1 MRGAARAYCWGGNGS
16 VGLGDG
22 TRTHPLKPVAVVG
35 GLYFKQLTA
44 SFSNRTCG
52 KTDTSVGYCCGGLAM
67 MDASR

>member
-1 MRGAARAYCWGGNGS
+1 VTAPA
-16 VGLGDG
+16 
-22 TRTHPLKPVAVVG
+22 PIPEPVAVVG

-44 SFSNRTCG
+44 GFGDRTCG